1 MKQRGGHY
9 EENNNRSLFVV
20 DVVRVFWFVD
30 QAISRGKLSH
40 NDLVIYVLDIY
51 HGLLPYFCPPDMPLT
66 GENLIDILDKTL
78 EENKWF
84 VEKVPNVALS
94 YPLQI
99 GLINTFPCKD

>member
-1 MKQRGGHY
+1 MKKTIIGLCLLLMSSGSFGLSIKQY
-9 EENNNRSLFVV
+9 QEE
-20 DVVRVFWFVD
+20 
-30 QAISRGKLSH
+30 KLSH
-40 NDLVIYVLDIY
+40 NDLVIYVQGIY

>member
-1 MKQRGGHY
+1 
-9 EENNNRSLFVV
+9 
-20 DVVRVFWFVD
+20 
-30 QAISRGKLSH
+30 
-40 NDLVIYVLDIY
+40 
-51 HGLLPYFCPPDMPLT
+51 MPLT

>member
-1 MKQRGGHY
+1 MKKTIIGLCLLLMSSGSFGLSIKQY
-9 EENNNRSLFVV
+9 QEE
-20 DVVRVFWFVD
+20 
-30 QAISRGKLSH
+30 KLSH
-40 NDLVIYVLDIY
+40 NDLVIYVLGIY
-51 HGLLPYFCPPDMPLT
+51 DGILPYFCPPDMPLT